1 MLATIPR
8 QTELSL
14 EVRPREH
21 PVDLNN
27 HQLLSFPLNLSVNFR
42 FSKWV
47 IMIKKPVAKSAE

>member
-27 HQLLSFPLNLSVNFR
+27 HELLSFPLSVNFR

-47 IMIKKPVAKSAE
+47 IMIKKQWLKALNN

>member
-27 HQLLSFPLNLSVNFR
+27 HELLSFPLSVNFR

-47 IMIKKPVAKSAE
+47 IMIKNQWLKALNN

>member
-21 PVDLNN
+21 PVDLTN
-27 HQLLSFPLNLSVNFR
+27 HQLLSFPLNLAVNFR
-42 FSKWV
+42 FSK
-47 IMIKKPVAKSAE
+47 